1 MSVHARVMLNQR
13 VVLISRHYIE
23 KYRSRYEQPRGAVPS
38 VTSSVVE
45 HVIEESFDGSVAVVR
60 CRKCG
65 SKSTVRRLPSTSL
78 EAAEQ
83 LDLPRAAWDYFLR
96 KNPWDCAKA
105 LVKNM
110 MKR

>member
-1 MSVHARVMLNQR
+1 M
-13 VVLISRHYIE
+13 
-23 KYRSRYEQPRGAVPS
+23 
-38 VTSSVVE
+38 VE
-45 HVIEESFDGSVAVVR
+45 HEIEESFDGSTAVVR

-65 SKSTVRRLPSTSL
+65 SKSTVRGLPGNSL
-78 EAAEQ
+78 EASEQ
-83 LDLPRAAWDYFLR
+83 LDLPRVAWDYFLR